1 MTGFS
6 RIFGQLV
13 GILGNSDILL
23 NESTLIRAS
32 FIEYVLNVTSL

>member
-1 MTGFS
+1 MTGFA